1 MTVEQQ
7 TEYSMEPLADSLL
20 TKQLIHIWQSLL
32 AMRRERHF
40 QTRDTCP
47 TVFQP
52 GYREEDRKGE
62 GWEGDQREK
71 RKQRQRWRRGGEEGE
86 LEKGKGTYKDMH
98 TLLITI
104 PTSPQPPSNTYLTD
118 MQPTRNDPS
127 LKDIPGKLHP
137 L

>member
-52 GYREEDRKGE
+52 GDREEDREGE
-62 GWEGDQREK
+62 GWEGGRETK
-71 RKQRQRWRRGGEEGE
+71 ERKGSRDRDEGE
-86 LEKGKGTYKDMH
+86 GGRGRVGEREGYIQRYAHFIDNH
-98 TLLITI
+98 THL
-104 PTSPQPPSNTYLTD
+104 PTATLKYL
-118 MQPTRNDPS
+118 P
-127 LKDIPGKLHP
+127 H
-137 L
+137 